1 MVRIDSSRIPRVP
14 PYSGAGS
21 NKLQGFRLRG
31 YHPLW
36 RALSMALHLTLKFLT
51 CREVCEPLRP
61 GPTTPLLQRSQTW
74 HSKGLGSFPFA
85 RRYLGNHGCF
95 LFLELLRCVTSLRCL
110 YPPYVFRRESPDM
123 TREGLS
129 HSEIFGFNGCLRL
142 PEAYRSLPRP
152 SSSSYAQA
160 STARP

>member
-1 MVRIDSSRIPRVP
+1 
-14 PYSGAGS
+14 
-21 NKLQGFRLRG
+21 
-31 YHPLW
+31 
-36 RALSMALHLTLKFLT
+36 MALHLALKFLT
-51 CREVCEPLRP
+51 CREVYEPLRP
-61 GPTTPLLQRSQTW
+61 GPTTPSLQRSQAW

-160 STARP
+160 STARPYYLEQVFFDLIHFCASAQLLFSQFQKTSPLKNSINWWS